1 MNTQDYIASGI
12 LEMYILGALDQA
24 ESEEVEHAISNH
36 PEIEAEYQQLQLTLE
51 NYAQVHAIAP
61 PSALKEKIVGAIEK
75 QLGDFKIASTIN
87 NKSISV
93 VPKENNFNWLVAAS
107 VTVAIIS
114 TALSGYFWNKWKS
127 AEGQII
133 SMQQENKIFA
143 QNVNYIIDSSQL
155 ILKEK
160 NEYVSFI
167 TDTATTKVVLKG
179 LPISPN
185 ATALVFW
192 NKSTK
197 EVFLDVKSLPIPP
210 EGMQYQL
217 WALDKGVPIDAGVF
231 DLAEMGS
238 LQKLKSINNA
248 QAFAVTLEK
257 AGGSPTPTLEMI
269 HILGTI

>member
-1 MNTQDYIASGI
+1 
-12 LEMYILGALDQA
+12 MYILGGLDQT
-24 ESEEVEHAISNH
+24 ESEQVERAISTY
-36 PEIEAEYQQLQLTLE
+36 PEIEAEYNQLQLTLE
-51 NYAQVHAIAP
+51 NYAQAHAIAP
-61 PSALKEKIVGAIEK
+61 PSALKDKIVGAIEK
-75 QLGDFKIASTIN
+75 QLTDSKTESAFNS
-87 NKSISV
+87 KSISI
-93 VPKENNFNWLVAAS
+93 VPKKNTFNWLVAAS
-107 VTVAIIS
+107 VTIAIIS
-114 TALSGYFWNKWKS
+114 TALSGYFWNQWKN
-127 AEGQII
+127 AEGQLI
-133 SMQQENKIFA
+133 SMQQENRIFA
-143 QNVNYIIDSSQL
+143 QNVNFLIDSSQL
-155 ILKEK
+155 MLKEK

-192 NKSTK
+192 NRSTK
-197 EVFLDVKSLPIPP
+197 EVFLDIKSLPTPP

-217 WALDKGVPIDAGVF
+217 WALDNGVPIDAGIF
-231 DLAEMGS
+231 DLTETGS